1 MHPTAALLTT
11 LLAQAPDGRGLA
23 VTAHEVEELPRID
36 GVLSEPI
43 WQRAAVVTD
52 FVQTEPRAGEPS
64 E

>member
-1 MHPTAALLTT
+1 MHLTVALLTT

-43 WQRAAVVTD
+43 WQSAATLVP
-52 FVQTEPRAGEPS
+52 PRS
-64 E
+64 